1 MRQGNRT
8 AMNLQL
14 LGLTRHGRGHGRGRV
29 AWRIVGH
36 GRWANL
42 QPGESILAININ
54 SLVNGSTP
62 SHRAKHPPVRRVGHK
77 C

>member
-14 LGLTRHGRGHGRGRV
+14 VGLTRHGQGHGRGRASH
-29 AWRIVGH
+29 AWRVVGH
-36 GRWANL
+36 GRWAT
-42 QPGESILAININ
+42 ESAGRININ

-62 SHRAKHPPVRRVGHK
+62 SHHAKHPPVRRVGHK